1 MREKSVKSNFFSD
14 FLFDHIGGHFGGDL
28 ASDQKF
34 FDAEIFG
41 RIALEIPR
49 GVPVSPFALRDD
61 FAHLDGAVTHAV
73 IGNVSHFDIRDQL
86 GDVGFGDGDLSGGF
100 GVGCFHVSENDSFFG
115 AVKFFFD
122 FFSERGTFCAL
133 WNIFVE
139 QFFYRGTFFF
149 LDRGEPGLARL
160 GKIPHSLY
168 KHYIKGCRVPI

>member
-49 GVPVSPFALRDD
+49 GVPVSPFTLRDD
-61 FAHLDGAVTHAV
+61 FTHLDGAVTHAV

-100 GVGCFHVSENDSFFG
+100 GVGCFHVSENDDFFG

-122 FFSERGTFCAL
+122 FFFGA
-133 WNIFVE
+133 WNILRVVE
-139 QFFYRGTFFF
+139 HFIW
-149 LDRGEPGLARL
+149 
-160 GKIPHSLY
+160 K
-168 KHYIKGCRVPI
+168 